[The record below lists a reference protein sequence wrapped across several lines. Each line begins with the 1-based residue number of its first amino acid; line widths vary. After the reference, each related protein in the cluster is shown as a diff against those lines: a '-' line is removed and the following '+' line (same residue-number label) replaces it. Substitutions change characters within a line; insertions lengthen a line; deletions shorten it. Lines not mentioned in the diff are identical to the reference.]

1 MGSAPQTDM
10 QDVEAVSGRLLQSF
24 LGTMDT
30 FAIYLGLRLGWYESL
45 TRDGP
50 ATSTQ
55 LAARTKTNERY
66 AREWLEQQAASG
78 LLTVED
84 VTAES
89 SARSFR
95 ITPAFAEA
103 LTDRDSLFYLA
114 PLVRSFA
121 ALLRQIDPLV
131 EAYRTGGGVSWAQFG
146 EEMRTAQGDANR
158 PFFLRSFAQDVL
170 PTIADVHDRLGAN
183 PPARVADIACGMG
196 WSSIGLATAYP
207 RITID
212 GYDIDGPSIAQA
224 QKNAAAAGVAE
235 RVHFHARD
243 AGDPTLAGGYAL
255 VLVTEALHDMARPV
269 EVLRSM
275 RRLVAPGGAVLVVD
289 ERTAETFTSPADD
302 MERLFYGYSLLCCLP
317 DGMSQQPSAATG
329 TVMRPATL
337 RSYATEAGFRAVEP
351 LEVEAGFFRVYRLVV

>member
-1 MGSAPQTDM
+1 MGSTPQTDM
-10 QDVEAVSGRLLQSF
+10 HDLDAVSGRLMQSF

-45 TRDGP
+45 TRDGG
-50 ATSTQ
+50 ATSAQ

-78 LLTVED
+78 LLSVDDAGADAATRVFRIAPGL
-84 VTAES
+84 AES
-89 SARSFR
+89 
-95 ITPAFAEA
+95 
-103 LTDRDSLFYLA
+103 LTDRDSAYYLA

-121 ALLRQIDPLV
+121 PLLRQIDPLV
-131 EAYRTGGGVSWAQFG
+131 EAYRTGSGVSWAQFG
-146 EEMRTAQGDANR
+146 DEMRAAQGEANR
-158 PFFLRSFAQDVL
+158 PFFLQSFTRDVL
-170 PTIADVHDRLGAN
+170 PAIADVHTRLLAD
-183 PPARVADIACGMG
+183 PPARVADIATGMG

-207 RITID
+207 KIAVD
-212 GYDIDGPSIAQA
+212 GYDIDEPSVAQA
-224 QKNAAAAGVAE
+224 QRNAAAAGVST
-235 RVHFHARD
+235 RVRFQARD
-243 AGDPTLAGGYAL
+243 AGDPALAGRYDL

-269 EVLRSM
+269 DVLRTM

-289 ERTAETFTSPADD
+289 ERTADAFNAPAED

-337 RSYATEAGFRAVEP
+337 RRYATEAGFHAVEP
-351 LEVEAGFFRVYRLVV
+351 LDVEAGFFRVYRLVV

>member
-10 QDVEAVSGRLLQSF
+10 QDIEDVSGRLLQSF

-55 LAARTKTNERY
+55 LAARTHTNERY

-78 LLTVED
+78 LLLVD
-84 VTAES
+84 DLAAES
-89 SARSFR
+89 AIRTFR

-103 LTDRDSLFYLA
+103 LTERDSLFYLA
-114 PLVRSFA
+114 PLARSFA

-170 PTIADVHDRLGAN
+170 PAIADVHDRLRAD

-207 RITID
+207 RIAVD
-212 GYDIDGPSIAQA
+212 GYDIDVPSIAQA

-235 RVHFHARD
+235 RVRFHARD
-243 AGDPTLAGGYAL
+243 AGDPALAGSYDLA
-255 VLVTEALHDMARPV
+255 LVTEALHDMARPV

-275 RRLVAPGGAVLVVD
+275 RRLVAPNGAVLVVD
-289 ERTAETFTSPADD
+289 ERTADALAAPADD

-337 RSYATEAGFRAVEP
+337 RRYATEAGFRAVEP